1 MMSKNLSIR
10 LNVNGVLVDAVTI
23 TGLGRIVGKS
33 RNTLLRYERIGVF
46 PPAPLVVGTY
56 RYYPISL
63 VKSLAP
69 IVEELPLNTKPSAEV
84 LAKINLVFKQEVQK
98 YAKK

>member
-1 MMSKNLSIR
+1 MEKNLSLR

-23 TGLGRIVGKS
+23 TGLARIVGKS
-33 RNTLLRYERIGVF
+33 RNTILRYERTGVF

-63 VKSLAP
+63 ANKLKPLVLR
-69 IVEELPLNTKPSAEV
+69 LPPNTKPDAE
-84 LAKINLVFKQEVQK
+84 LIAEINKLFKEEVQK

>member
-1 MMSKNLSIR
+1 MEKNLSLR

-23 TGLGRIVGKS
+23 TGLARIIGKS
-33 RNTLLRYERIGVF
+33 RNTILRYERTGVF
-46 PPAPLVVGTY
+46 PPAPLIVGTY

-63 VKSLAP
+63 ANKLK
-69 IVEELPLNTKPSAEV
+69 PLVIRIPPNTKPDAQLLTE
-84 LAKINLVFKQEVQK
+84 INKLFKEEVQK